1 MVQSFIIFV
10 SKNITL
16 RPTTARDTHSTDVT
30 ISGLIPGMLYDKI
43 VIQSV
48 SNELNSKEKPLQP
61 TGTCKYI

>member
-10 SKNITL
+10 SKNITV
-16 RPTTARDTHSTDVT
+16 RPPATRGKLSTDVT

-48 SNELNSKEKPLQP
+48 SNDLNSKEKPLQP